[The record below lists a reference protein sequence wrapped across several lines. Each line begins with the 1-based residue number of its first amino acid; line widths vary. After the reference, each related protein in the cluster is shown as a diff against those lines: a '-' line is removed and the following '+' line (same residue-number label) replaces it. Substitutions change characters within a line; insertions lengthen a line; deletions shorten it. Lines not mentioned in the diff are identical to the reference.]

1 VLPRNRA
8 HTVCRVSGD
17 PEQARRIVKAFMAR
31 AERIM
36 STDAAQREDLA
47 TMGSSLQVMVRAGA
61 REQRIWRTHLPET
74 ELIHAAAIIRPV
86 ILQRELVHL
95 GRVVGAIGFL
105 TRDASDE
112 VQRVVRVLRRSWH
125 PNLYGERWVVMVA
138 HPLEGQATRLTDV
151 DIAELWFNA
160 HVWHDDQDKQ
170 WALRYIDTDECLIC
184 GTVWMSD
191 RILVVRAVQQL
202 IVDLRQ
208 EGHLSA

>member
-1 VLPRNRA
+1 
-8 HTVCRVSGD
+8 
-17 PEQARRIVKAFMAR
+17 
-31 AERIM
+31 
-36 STDAAQREDLA
+36 
-47 TMGSSLQVMVRAGA
+47 
-61 REQRIWRTHLPET
+61 
-74 ELIHAAAIIRPV
+74 
-86 ILQRELVHL
+86 
-95 GRVVGAIGFL
+95 
-105 TRDASDE
+105 
-112 VQRVVRVLRRSWH
+112 
-125 PNLYGERWVVMVA
+125 VMVA
-138 HPLEGQATRLTDV
+138 HPGEGQATRLTDV